1 MEKLK
6 LDLLVVI
13 SGKTNKILESNKLL
27 KQNLLINLID
37 EKDLAKPK
45 MIFQIIKLNDFE
57 NLYFGTEDIGF
68 QRFQFLIFLYFLLT
82 FNFKGKLID
91 ENGSYREFNFIKF
104 VFYQI
109 PLFLLELIV
118 SSYYVIFYSIKTSYL
133 LWKNLKRN

>member
-1 MEKLK
+1 M
-6 LDLLVVI
+6 DLIVII
-13 SGKTNKILESNKLL
+13 SGKTNNILESNKLF
-27 KQNLLINLID
+27 KNNLLINLID

-45 MIFQIIKLNDFE
+45 MIFQIIKSNDFK

-68 QRFQFLIFLYFLLT
+68 QRFQFLIFLYFFLT
-82 FNFKGKLID
+82 FNFNGKLID
-91 ENGSYREFNFIKF
+91 ENGSYKEFNLIKF
-104 VFYQI
+104 ALYQI